1 MPTSRPFA
9 RLLAT
14 LALGCGAALLAS
26 CTAAAPAP
34 AEGDPDSSAAPAS
47 EEPSSPQGAGGGG
60 SFTVDGVLSRFP
72 SCEAIG
78 AVVSAQIAGLEV
90 SDDTIEDGSVSCYW
104 GSPVGAEPVVFGVT
118 VDPNNGVGD
127 VPDTDTIALSGL
139 EYVPDAGLE
148 AAGGIA
154 SLLRAVGDRASLTT
168 TTTVPGV
175 YISFSQVKAG
185 ADPDFGGTAAVA
197 AAKQLL
203 GIDG

>member
-1 MPTSRPFA
+1 MPTSRPLT
-9 RLLAT
+9 RLLAA

-26 CTAAAPAP
+26 CAAAAPAD
-34 AEGDPDSSAAPAS
+34 GDPDSSPAPAN
-47 EEPSSPQGAGGGG
+47 EQAGTGGESSGPG

-78 AVVSAQIAGLEV
+78 AVVAAQIAGLEL
-90 SDDTIEDGSVSCYW
+90 SDETIEDGSIACSW
-104 GSPVGAEPVVFGVT
+104 ISPIGADAVTFGVN
-118 VDPNNGVGD
+118 VDPNNGAVD
-127 VPDTDTIALSGL
+127 VPTADTIELSGL

-154 SLLRAVGDRASLTT
+154 DLQRTTGDLRGVTT
-168 TTTVPGV
+168 ITNVPGV
-175 YISFSQVKAG
+175 YVSIAQLKLGVDA
-185 ADPDFGGTAAVA
+185 DFGGAVAVA